1 MRISTFHQ
9 SRTLSSQVQ
18 NAQSLMAEAQR
29 KALTGKRYERA
40 SQDPVGSGQVLQT
53 TRLKDRLDGMAKNLS
68 LGKEHLGLVEGAL
81 EEVTTLLNQAKQL
94 GLQANNATLSADQ
107 KVAISTQIDSIAD
120 RLKNLANS
128 TDSEGLGLFSGQSRK
143 KDAFQIDQAT
153 GALTFSGDDLPR
165 QMELRPGEW
174 TRMNLEGAGDFF
186 KGIHQDLMTLR
197 DSVGTGTAT
206 DALASIES
214 RQKQTLDQRS
224 VIGVRL
230 QQVDKQQGI
239 HSARVDDLTKQISDL
254 QEVDL
259 AEAFTEY
266 QRANLVYTSALQF
279 TAKAQEIGLMDFLR

>member
-9 SRTLSSQVQ
+9 SRTLSSQVL
-18 NAQSLMAEAQR
+18 NAQSLMADAQQ
-29 KALTGKRYERA
+29 KALSGKRFDRT
-40 SQDPVGSGQVLQT
+40 SQDPLGSGQVLQS
-53 TRLKDRLDGMAKNLS
+53 TRLKERLDGLAKNLA
-68 LGKEHLGLVEGAL
+68 LGKEHLGLAEGAL
-81 EEVTTLLNQAKQL
+81 GEVTTLLNQAKQI

-107 KVAISTQIDSIAD
+107 KSALSTQIDSIAD
-120 RLKNLANS
+120 RLKTLANT
-128 TDSEGLGLFSGQSRK
+128 TDAEGLGVFSGQSRK
-143 KDAFQIDQAT
+143 SSAFQIDQAT

-174 TRMNLEGAGDFF
+174 SRMNLEGAGDFF
-186 KGIHQDLMTLR
+186 TGIHQDLLNLR
-197 DSVGTGTAT
+197 SAVESGSTT
-206 DALASIES
+206 DALTAIET

-224 VIGVRL
+224 IVGFRL
-230 QQVDKQQGI
+230 QQVDKQQQI

-279 TAKAQEIGLMDFLR
+279 SAKAQELGLMDFLR